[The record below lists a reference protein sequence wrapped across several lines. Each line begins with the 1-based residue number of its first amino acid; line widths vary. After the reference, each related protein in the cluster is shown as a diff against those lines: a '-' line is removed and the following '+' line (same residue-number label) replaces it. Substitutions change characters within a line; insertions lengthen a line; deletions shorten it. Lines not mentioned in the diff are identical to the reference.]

1 MIRSHPEL
9 EKQGSDEIKAVSEKQ
24 LLQQSGGCAHLSKA
38 GGREAGD
45 ELPGKSRGRENG
57 DQVAGS
63 GDTVTDEQLSK
74 RISFLSDLGTGEMVE
89 WICVLDKL
97 ILKFVKVR
105 TSYSFLPVELIAKYR
120 K

>member
-1 MIRSHPEL
+1 MSSWERAGAGRMGTRWQAL
-9 EKQGSDEIKAVSEKQ
+9 ET
-24 LLQQSGGCAHLSKA
+24 LS
-38 GGREAGD
+38 
-45 ELPGKSRGRENG
+45 
-57 DQVAGS
+57 
-63 GDTVTDEQLSK
+63 VTDEQLSK

-105 TSYSFLPVELIAKYR
+105 TSCSFLPVELIAKYR

>member
-1 MIRSHPEL
+1 MSSRERAGAGRMGTRWQAL
-9 EKQGSDEIKAVSEKQ
+9 ET
-24 LLQQSGGCAHLSKA
+24 LS
-38 GGREAGD
+38 
-45 ELPGKSRGRENG
+45 
-57 DQVAGS
+57 
-63 GDTVTDEQLSK
+63 VTDEQLSK